1 MASDL
6 DTRARSTASPNGQH
20 PAGDAPRPW
29 ASRWGPIAA
38 AGAAVLLV
46 ALGVLAIQPLLGMRA
61 DLAAQRELTEQLL
74 ERIDNQEQLL
84 ERQVGLTEHLIEE
97 TVPLQE
103 QLLQTAEEGVD
114 VGHEGLEIG
123 YEGLEIARESL
134 EEIRETRRRMPE
146 SPAELEDPALELA
159 D

>member
-1 MASDL
+1 MATDL
-6 DTRARSTASPNGQH
+6 DTRAHAAASPNGRQ
-20 PAGDAPRPW
+20 PDRDAPRPW

-38 AGAAVLLV
+38 AGATVLLV
-46 ALGVLAIQPLLGMRA
+46 ALAVLAIQPLLAMRA

-74 ERIDNQEQLL
+74 ARIDHQEELL
-84 ERQVGLTEHLIEE
+84 ERQVDLTEHMIEE

-103 QLLQTAEEGVD
+103 QLLQTTEEGVD
-114 VGHEGLEIG
+114 VGHEGLDIG

-134 EEIRETRRRMPE
+134 EEIREMRRRMPE
-146 SPAELEDPALELA
+146 SPAEIEDPALEVA